1 MMIWLHDPNGSTVPS
16 HETKLIRLAE
26 ANRAAR

>member
-16 HETKLIRLAE
+16 REIKLIRLAE
-26 ANRAAR
+26 ADRGVR